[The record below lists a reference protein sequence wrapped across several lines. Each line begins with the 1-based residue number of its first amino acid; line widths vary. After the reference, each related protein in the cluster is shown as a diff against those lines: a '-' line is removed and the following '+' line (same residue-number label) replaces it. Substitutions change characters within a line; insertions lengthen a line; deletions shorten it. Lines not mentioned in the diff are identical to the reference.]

1 MEVFFYLRCCS
12 DTACWA
18 ATASATDC
26 HCSASATATATATGS
41 GHAAVATIDLESTRV
56 GSYTVPTID
65 SRLSCVTAAGYRAY
79 IISLYPMNSTIV
91 PWYSAVPG
99 HSSTMYRS
107 THTEQ
112 SSIDARVLE
121 YHGTRI
127 P

>member
-65 SRLSCVTAAGYRAY
+65 DLPNWICQDD
-79 IISLYPMNSTIV
+79 
-91 PWYSAVPG
+91 SARHCHPHWATVPG
-99 HSSTMYRS
+99 YPYPAMTGKD
-107 THTEQ
+107 
-112 SSIDARVLE
+112 I
-121 YHGTRI
+121 G
-127 P
+127 